1 MPEEISSN
9 CQKPK
14 RHYWLDL
21 ARATAILSVTMNH
34 ALSRSFLT
42 RENAYSEFLEMSA
55 AGSFL
60 KALLYACSRLGVP
73 LFLMITGSLLMYR
86 DYEDTKTFKR
96 FFHHNFGSLFVA
108 TELWLFIQFWFLQFF
123 EDSILRT
130 KGFFTALIRCVG
142 TLCLIN
148 TTEMTNMWY
157 MWMILPVYLMIPVM
171 SLGVKK
177 LGDKLFF
184 ILAAIAVTAN
194 ILIPNINTILY
205 VAGQEKYLDFA
216 ISARDLFSQYFVFVF
231 IGYWITRGKLQK
243 ICNTLLLSVFIVGLV
258 ATSLFQYWMYSNGS
272 NYYIAYNDIGVLIV
286 SASLFEL
293 IRRSASAFR
302 KLKRPVTFLARSAF
316 AIFFLH
322 LIIMHTIIMLIG
334 KEIIYRFPRFLLLES
349 FSLIGSC
356 LIVWIGARI
365 SFVRHRMFLIRN

>member
-1 MPEEISSN
+1 
-9 CQKPK
+9 
-14 RHYWLDL
+14 
-21 ARATAILSVTMNH
+21 
-34 ALSRSFLT
+34 
-42 RENAYSEFLEMSA
+42 
-55 AGSFL
+55 
-60 KALLYACSRLGVP
+60 
-73 LFLMITGSLLMYR
+73 
-86 DYEDTKTFKR
+86 
-96 FFHHNFGSLFVA
+96 
-108 TELWLFIQFWFLQFF
+108 
-123 EDSILRT
+123 
-130 KGFFTALIRCVG
+130 
-142 TLCLIN
+142 
-148 TTEMTNMWY
+148 
-157 MWMILPVYLMIPVM
+157 M

-184 ILAAIAVTAN
+184 ILVAIAVTAN

-216 ISARDLFSQYFVFVF
+216 ISTRDLFSQYFVFVF

-243 ICNTLLLSVFIVGLV
+243 ISNTLLFSIFIVSLV